1 MGYAR
6 AMIRIVLADDHA
18 IVRTGFRALIEQ
30 EEDLCIVAEAADAQ
44 TAKELVASLDPDVLV
59 LDLSMP
65 GGGFALLSHL
75 HEAKPLL
82 GLIVLS
88 MHDREPYVGEA
99 LRRGARGYV
108 SKGAATDEL
117 VGAVRA
123 IHAGQSYV
131 STDIADRVPARP
143 GDLRHLSEREREVF
157 VLLARGVTP
166 KQAAADLGISVK
178 TVYLHRSIIR
188 DKLAVRSDL
197 DLHRL
202 ALESGLL

>member
-30 EEDLCIVAEAADAQ
+30 EDDLCIVAEAASAQ
-44 TAKELVASLDPDVLV
+44 AAQELVDALDPDVLV

-82 GLIVLS
+82 GLLVLS

-108 SKGAATDEL
+108 TKGAAVDEL
-117 VGAVRA
+117 VEAVRA
-123 IHAGQSYV
+123 IHAGQAYV
-131 STDIADRVPARP
+131 STDIANRLPPCPV
-143 GDLRHLSEREREVF
+143 DLRQLSEREREVF
-157 VLLARGVTP
+157 VLLARGVVP
-166 KQAAADLGISVK
+166 KQVAADLGISVK
-178 TVYLHRSIIR
+178 TVYLHRSVIR

-202 ALESGLL
+202 ALECSLL